1 MVPMNQFVRIFLF
14 LFALLP
20 SICAADDSEY
30 PLSGH
35 LLVAAA
41 KMPDYRFMGTVI
53 YIYEHSEMGALG
65 LVINRPMASVP
76 AAAIAEQFEID
87 AEAKDIDVQIFW
99 GGPVEMSRGFVLH
112 SSDYVNDASK
122 VIADGVVLT
131 ADNEILGAIVEGM
144 GPVDSVFVLGYA
156 GWGPG
161 QLERELSRGDWLT
174 LRTEPEFIFSED
186 PERMWKEAQDLYS
199 VEL

>member
-1 MVPMNQFVRIFLF
+1 MNPFVGIFLF

-20 SICAADDSEY
+20 SICAADDAKY
-30 PLSGH
+30 RLSGH
-35 LLVAAA
+35 LLVAAVN
-41 KMPDYRFMGTVI
+41 MPDYRFMGTVI

-65 LVINRPMASVP
+65 LVINRPMAWVP

-87 AEAKDIDVQIFW
+87 VEAKDSNVQIFW

-112 SSDYVNDASK
+112 SADYVNDASK
-122 VIADGVVLT
+122 VVADGLVLT
-131 ADNEILGAIVEGM
+131 ADKAILGAIMEGK
-144 GPVDSVFVLGYA
+144 GPVHSVFALGYA

-161 QLERELSRGDWLT
+161 QLERELFREDWLT
-174 LRTEPEFIFSED
+174 LPTEPEFIFSED
-186 PERMWKEAQDLYS
+186 PERMWKEAHDLYS

>member
-1 MVPMNQFVRIFLF
+1 
-14 LFALLP
+14 
-20 SICAADDSEY
+20 
-30 PLSGH
+30 
-35 LLVAAA
+35 
-41 KMPDYRFMGTVI
+41 MGTVI

>member
-1 MVPMNQFVRIFLF
+1 MNQFVRIFLF

-174 LRTEPEFIFSED
+174 
-186 PERMWKEAQDLYS
+186 
-199 VEL
+199 